1 MNGLER
7 ILAGQV
13 VAGDLIAEDDPSM
26 DLADYEAAQ
35 MEWLRVEAVE
45 RRYAD
50 LVTLVARDEWFAA
63 DSAMA
68 GYPEVIGTRRFT
80 GSPDQ
85 TVIRETR

>member
-1 MNGLER
+1 MSIER

-13 VAGDLIAEDDPSM
+13 QVGDRIAEDDPSM
-26 DLADYEAAQ
+26 DLEGYDPER
-35 MEWLRVEAVE
+35 MEWLTVQAVE

-50 LVTLVARDEWFAA
+50 LVTLVIEDELFDP

-68 GYPEVIGTRRFT
+68 GYTDSQIKGQRFT

-85 TVIRETR
+85 TVLREQR